1 MKLFKFSI
9 PLLLAVVFLSA
20 CKNEKETVNPTPT
33 DPGLQIPDTYSSAN
47 YDSNVVLEKSLQTQ
61 LSNLNTYMKK
71 GAVATNTLTADSLNW
86 YFASAGSPTVKS
98 ATAGYYQ
105 NKIEGANGYFAV
117 MAASSGRT
125 WNYTT
130 APNANGGVIHNRLV
144 DRYGT
149 ETLEVVDKGLYG
161 ALIYNRI
168 ADLLLQP
175 LNDSLIDRM
184 VAIYGAS
191 PAFPNTNNVASTPTP
206 DAYLANYAA
215 RRDKN
220 DGNGIYTQIKKAFL
234 KLQAAVRGG
243 SKYDA
248 EKNQAIADLKLNLEK
263 ALMATAA
270 NYCHSATTKLSA
282 TTQDSVSIASALH
295 DLGEAVGFIH
305 GLKAVYPSQRRITD
319 AEIDQMLNN
328 LLFPPDGTPA
338 TYLFVTQAPTY
349 LPKLQDVLNAIQ
361 SVYGFSAT
369 EMNDFKQNWVSVQ
382 GR

>member
-1 MKLFKFSI
+1 MKTFPLTLS
-9 PLLLAVVFLSA
+9 LLLAVIFLGA
-20 CKNEKETVNPTPT
+20 CKKESGTNTPTPT
-33 DPGLQIPDTYSSAN
+33 DPGLQIPDTYSSPN
-47 YDSNVVLEKSLQTQ
+47 YDSNIVLEKSLQTQ
-61 LSNLNTYMKK
+61 LRNLNTYMKK

-86 YFASAGSPTVKS
+86 YFASAGTPTVKS

-144 DRYGT
+144 DRYGA
-149 ETLEVVDKGLYG
+149 ETLEILDKGLYG

-191 PAFPNTNNVASTPTP
+191 PAFPNTNNAASTPTP

-234 KLQAAVRGG
+234 KLQAAVKGG
-243 SKYDA
+243 SKYDT

-263 ALMATAA
+263 AIIATAA

-282 TTQDSVSIASALH
+282 TTQDSVSIAAALH

-328 LLFPPDGTPA
+328 LQFPPDGTPA
-338 TYLFVTQAPTY
+338 TYLFVSQGPTY
-349 LPKLQDVLNAIQ
+349 LPKLQDVLSAIQ
-361 SVYGFSAT
+361 SVYGFSSA
-369 EMNDFKQNWVSVQ
+369 EMTDFKQNWVSVQ

>member
-1 MKLFKFSI
+1 MKLFKHSI

-61 LSNLNTYMKK
+61 LRNLNTYMKK
-71 GAVATNTLTADSLNW
+71 GAVATNTLATDSLNW

-144 DRYGT
+144 DRYGA
-149 ETLEVVDKGLYG
+149 ETLEILDKGLYG

-184 VAIYGAS
+184 VAVYGAS
-191 PAFPNTNNVASTPTP
+191 PAFPNTNNAASTPTP

-243 SKYDA
+243 SKYDT

-263 ALMATAA
+263 AIMATAA

-282 TTQDSVSIASALH
+282 TTQDSVSIAAALH

-319 AEIDQMLNN
+319 VEIDQMLNN
-328 LLFPPDGTPA
+328 LQFPPDGTPT
-338 TYLFVTQAPTY
+338 TYLFVTQGPTY